1 MRAQSTLAG
10 TSVIIVTYNGRP
22 YLDECLR
29 PAGEL
34 IVVDDPPT
42 RGVAD
47 FGQTACSLWSLLCC
61 PQKRGRW

>member
-1 MRAQSTLAG
+1 MRAQSTLDGAC
-10 TSVIIVTYNGRP
+10 VIIAAYNGRP

-34 IVVDDPPT
+34 IVVDNAST
-42 RGVAD
+42 KGGAD